1 MNARS
6 LVVLCFLTFLVRGII
21 AALLP
26 LGNDE
31 AYYIMYARFP
41 DFHYYDHPLLI
52 GWAIKFSTWNFKF
65 QHPFFYRLP
74 AILLSIP
81 TTVFVYKIASA
92 IRNPKAGWVAACIF
106 SASFYGSVIAGVF
119 AMPDSIMV
127 FFWTFSLLIATHIFI
142 SDKYRPEDKNELIL
156 WFGLVVGLAA
166 LAKIH
171 AVFLWISFI
180 GFAIFR
186 KPECFK
192 KYEFWVGLG
201 ITSLAFLPIL
211 LWNVQNDWV
220 HFNFYASRVGTQSG
234 FHPDLLLRELLG
246 ELGYQGPIVFS
257 CILIFGF
264 FKSGT
269 SVKRNEKFFLLW
281 MAFPLIFFILGLSL
295 FRETLPH
302 WSGPAYV
309 SLIVLSS
316 VTMVDILKVKK
327 IGIWIW
333 GSFSFMLIAL
343 ILGMMLIFY
352 YPGTI
357 GSTKNTSNYGSG
369 DFTLDMY
376 GWEKS
381 GNQIAAYIGNNH
393 LTNLPM
399 YSHQWFPAAHLD
411 EYLTRKTGNTL
422 YAVGSI
428 EQIHQYKW
436 INARRGGLPLSDSA
450 LFVVPTN
457 YFRDPVQLYGGTF
470 NSIQLL
476 KKFPQYR
483 GGRLTR
489 YFNLYLMCQRKGH
502 SF

>member
-6 LVVLCFLTFLVRGII
+6 LVVLCFVTFLVRGII

-52 GWAIKFSTWNFKF
+52 GWVIKISTWNFKF

-81 TTVFVYKIASA
+81 TTVFVYKIAMA
-92 IRNPKAGWVAACIF
+92 IRTPKAGWVAACMF
-106 SASFYGSVIAGVF
+106 SASFYGSVISGVF

-142 SDKYRPEDKNELIL
+142 SNKYRPEDKNELIL

-171 AVFLWISFI
+171 AVFLWVSVI

-186 KPECFK
+186 NRALFK
-192 KYEFWVGLG
+192 KWEFWVGLG
-201 ITSLAFLPIL
+201 LTSLAFLPIL
-211 LWNVQNDWV
+211 LWNFQNEWV

-234 FHPDLLLRELLG
+234 FRPDLLLRELLG
-246 ELGYQGPIVFS
+246 ELGYQGPIVFLF
-257 CILIFGF
+257 ILIFGICR
-264 FKSGT
+264 SHT
-269 SVKRNEKFFLLW
+269 IVKRNEKFFLIW
-281 MAFPLIFFILGLSL
+281 MAVPLIFFIWALSL

-302 WSGPAYV
+302 WSGPAYI

-316 VTMVDILKVKK
+316 ITVVDILQNQK
-327 IGIWIW
+327 IWLWVW
-333 GSFSFMLIAL
+333 GSFSFMLIVL
-343 ILGMMLIFY
+343 ISGLMLIFY

-357 GSTKNTSNYGSG
+357 GSKQNNSNYGSG

-381 GNQIAAYIGNNH
+381 GKQIAAYIESQH
-393 LTNLPM
+393 LKTLPI

-411 EYLTRKTGNTL
+411 EYLSKKSGNVL
-422 YAVGSI
+422 FAVGSV

-436 INARRGGLPLSDSA
+436 INARRGGLPQSDSA

-457 YFRDPVQLYGGTF
+457 YFRDPVQLYGDTF
-470 NSIQLL
+470 YSIQLL

-489 YFNLYLMCQRKGH
+489 YFNLYLMRQRKRH